1 MTDFPELFHEL
12 LRAHGSVDIANSE
25 FKKLVGEDDAL
36 RKDYR
41 EWCRQVGSSEKN
53 GFLDYAEE
61 YMDDQNSIWDYVAG
75 LDD

>member
-12 LRAHGSVDIANSE
+12 LSTHGSVDIANSE

-36 RKDYR
+36 RKEYR

-61 YMDDQNSIWDYVAG
+61 YMNDQDSIWDYVPG